1 MLYYIVCRTC
11 LKPVG
16 PRAYPRLLKYMKGFT
31 EKSTELGL
39 APPKTEH
46 DNIYLYMYR
55 TNILK
60 LTRLYNM
67 SRK

>member
-1 MLYYIVCRTC
+1 MLYYIICRTG
-11 LKPVG
+11 LKPVVH
-16 PRAYPRLLKYMKGFT
+16 RVYSRLFKYIKSVT

-46 DNIYLYMYR
+46 DNIHLYMYR
-55 TNILK
+55 TNILT

>member
-1 MLYYIVCRTC
+1 MLCYIICRTG
-11 LKPVG
+11 LKPFV
-16 PRAYPRLLKYMKGFT
+16 PRAYYRLFKYIKSVT
-31 EKSTELGL
+31 EKSIELGL

-46 DNIYLYMYR
+46 DNIYLNMHR